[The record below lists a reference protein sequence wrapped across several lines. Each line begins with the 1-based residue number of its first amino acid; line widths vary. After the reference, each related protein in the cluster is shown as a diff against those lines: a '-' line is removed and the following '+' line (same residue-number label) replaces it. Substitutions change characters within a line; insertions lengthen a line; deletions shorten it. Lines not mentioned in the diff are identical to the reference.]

1 MLKIWS
7 FAKGKFIKI
16 HAASL
21 HRQTTRKRQKNMK
34 KILLAAVILGL
45 NFSANAITKE
55 VVAKAKFKVTVDQQA
70 KKANLVFLPST
81 NEKVVVKILNE
92 EGKLIFSENIKSSS
106 RFERPY
112 NLSELA
118 DSQYTIVVEHA
129 NEVFNEEISLVSVNE
144 LKAVAF
150 HASVKTLA
158 DGKVALKVLQD
169 GLNTVF
175 VSVKNEEGNALY
187 TTSITNEGS
196 FIQNFDISSIKEAV
210 YFEVK
215 NNKEVKTV
223 RF

>member
-1 MLKIWS
+1 
-7 FAKGKFIKI
+7 
-16 HAASL
+16 
-21 HRQTTRKRQKNMK
+21 MK